1 MYVLMSTN
9 SHHEDWIFPYLSP
22 LIQPEHKVAVLPF
35 SFHEDWVSDEADWDA
50 CYNGPE
56 SKYFLESAGPFERY
70 GIDLPSQVTFLN
82 YFKNTP
88 EQMRQTCEEADILFF
103 TGGLPEKAVTR
114 IEALGLT
121 EVIAKHP
128 GLKIGVSAGALM
140 LMPNFYVSPDADYPK
155 LLYFKGLNII
165 DTPDFIEVHF
175 DLSNPDQQIALKD
188 ALANHCPQ
196 VHAIG
201 DYGAIF
207 VTDSDWQ
214 MVGDVRCF

>member
-22 LIQPEHKVAVLPF
+22 LIQPAHKVAVLPF
-35 SFHEDWVSDEADWDA
+35 SFREEWISDEDTWNA

-56 SKYFLESAGPFERY
+56 SKYYLENVGPFERY
-70 GIDLPSQVTFLN
+70 GINLSEQVTFLN
-82 YFKNTP
+82 YFKDTP
-88 EQMRQTCEEADILFF
+88 EQMRQACENADILFF
-103 TGGLPEKAVTR
+103 TGGLPDRAVER

-121 EVIAKHP
+121 EVIAAHP

-140 LMPNFYVSPDADYPK
+140 LLPNFYVSPDDDYPE
-155 LLYFKGLNII
+155 LLYFKGLSLI
-165 DTPDFIEVHF
+165 DSSDYIEVHY
-175 DLSNPDQQIALKD
+175 DPSNPDQQIALQD
-188 ALANHCPQ
+188 ALANHCSR

-201 DYGAIF
+201 DFGAIF

-214 MVGDVRCF
+214 MVGDVTCF